1 MSDLQHNVDFFKQII
16 DTNPTQ
22 PKYYYYLG
30 IALTGSNQLNQAIE
44 AYRKAIILEPNYA
57 EAYYNLGIILHK
69 QGQLDDAAQAY
80 QQTLKVN
87 PKYADA
93 YHNLGAL
100 RYQQNRL
107 EEAVQAYQEL
117 ILIDSNNLDAYY
129 DLATIFR
136 QQGKVED
143 LIDCYESILR
153 IKPEHTS
160 ISYMVSVLKG
170 EVEDEVPLV
179 YIEKLFDGYAE
190 SYDQH
195 MLGSLECQIPLLLR
209 RELDE
214 IIDRVPFDNV
224 IDLGCGTGLSGQA
237 FRDVSIRLIGVDIS
251 SQMIEV
257 AKRKNI
263 YDYLE
268 NIDLITFLSNS
279 RDKFDL
285 FISADVFGYIGDLDL
300 IFKSV
305 SATANEH
312 ALFLFSVEKYGQ
324 EEASPSKLPYV
335 VRSSG
340 RVAHSRCYI
349 TDLIDQYQFSL
360 EHCEEAII
368 RNDYDQPIIGDFY
381 RLRKL

>member
-30 IALTGSNQLNQAIE
+30 IALTGSNQLDQAIE

-69 QGQLDDAAQAY
+69 QGQLEDAAQAY

-100 RYQQNRL
+100 RYQQNQL

-136 QQGKVED
+136 QQGKVDD

-170 EVEDEVPLV
+170 EVENEVPLV
-179 YIEKLFDGYAE
+179 YIEKLFDGYAK
-190 SYDQH
+190 SYDRH
-195 MLGSLECQIPLLLR
+195 MVESLECQIPLLLR
-209 RELDE
+209 RELDK
-214 IIDRVPFDNV
+214 ITGQLGFNNV
-224 IDLGCGTGLSGQA
+224 VDLGCGTGLSGQT
-237 FRDVSIRLIGVDIS
+237 FRDVSTRLTGVDIS
-251 SQMIEV
+251 SKMIEM
-257 AKRKNI
+257 AKEKNI

-268 NIDLITFLSNS
+268 VNDLMTFFGSN
-279 RDKFDL
+279 REKFDL
-285 FISADVFGYIGDLDL
+285 FISADVFGYIGELDS
-300 IFKSV
+300 IFKGV
-305 SATANEH
+305 SKTADDR
-312 ALFLFSVEKYGQ
+312 ALFLFSVENYDQ
-324 EEASPSKLPYV
+324 EEASSSNLSYV
-335 VRSSG
+335 VRPSG
-340 RVAHSRCYI
+340 RVAHSKRYI

-360 EHCEEAII
+360 EHCEEATI
-368 RNDYDQPIIGDFY
+368 RNDYDRPVSGDLY